1 MTRLLWCAVGALALQ
16 IGLVAWLD
24 RETETASRRD
34 LAQCHERAGHRAHPL
49 V

>member
-1 MTRLLWCAVGALALQ
+1 VTRLLWCAVGALAVQ

-34 LAQCHERAGHRAHPL
+34 LAQCQETAGHSAHPL

>member
-1 MTRLLWCAVGALALQ
+1 VTRLLWCAVGALAVQ
-16 IGLVAWLD
+16 IGLFAWLD

-34 LAQCHERAGHRAHPL
+34 LAQCQETAGHSAHPL